1 MSKILV
7 AYESR
12 YGSTRQY
19 AEWIGEALKADV
31 RRAGDVK
38 QVDLLKY
45 DSVVVGGYARMGRFV
60 GAEFVA
66 RHWEAL
72 KEKKDLLIFSCS
84 GMPTDSVR
92 ANEFFEKSFRGEIR
106 EKARYFPLP
115 GRLGR
120 LNFSD
125 SVMMLFPKLF
135 MRLSVLMG
143 NDTYKDALALLK
155 GFDRMDKSKI
165 RPIVEA
171 LS

>member
-1 MSKILV
+1 MSKILI

-38 QVDLLKY
+38 PVDLLKY

-60 GAEFVA
+60 GAEFVT

-92 ANEFFEKSFRGEIR
+92 ANEFFEKSFKGEIR

-115 GRLGR
+115 GRLVK
-120 LNFSD
+120 LNFAD
-125 SVMMLFPKLF
+125 SVIMMFPKLF

-143 NDTYKDALALLK
+143 NDTYKDALALLN

-165 RPIVEA
+165 KPIVEA